1 MSRERVR
8 ENLLRILCDPCPYCE
23 GRGNT
28 KSPTTVCYE
37 IFREIRRLGLSPREK
52 KMIIGVHPNVA
63 NLLYDEE
70 RQGIEDLERQ
80 FHKKI
85 VIKADQSLHLEQY
98 DIVAL

>member
-1 MSRERVR
+1 
-8 ENLLRILCDPCPYCE
+8 
-23 GRGNT
+23 
-28 KSPTTVCYE
+28 
-37 IFREIRRLGLSPREK
+37 
-52 KMIIGVHPNVA
+52 MIIGVHPNVA